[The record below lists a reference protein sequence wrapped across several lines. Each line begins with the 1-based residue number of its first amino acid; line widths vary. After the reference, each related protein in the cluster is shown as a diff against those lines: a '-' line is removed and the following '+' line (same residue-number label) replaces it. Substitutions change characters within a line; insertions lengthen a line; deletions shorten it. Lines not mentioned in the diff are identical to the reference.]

1 MEQNLD
7 NKIDLKSRIIN
18 FYNENKLKI
27 QILLIGILILFI
39 VIIFLQV
46 YSEKK
51 NNQIS
56 ELFIQAGILYT
67 KDDKD
72 RSKKIYEDIL
82 KSNNTFYS
90 TLALNNIIEKD
101 LEKNDEKILKYFDIV
116 EKLQKNREQ
125 KDILKIK
132 KALFLL
138 EKLNNKEAKILLNE
152 LVDSNSKLR
161 NLAEDIVA
169 E

>member
-46 YSEKK
+46 YNEKK

-56 ELFIQAGILYT
+56 EQFIQAGILYT

-125 KDILKIK
+125 KDILKLK

-138 EKLNNKEAKILLNE
+138 EKLNNEEAKILLNE
-152 LVDSNSKLR
+152 LVDSNSKLK
-161 NLAEDIVA
+161 NLAEDILA
-169 E
+169 D

>member
-46 YSEKK
+46 YNEKK
-51 NNQIS
+51 NDQIS
-56 ELFIQAGILYT
+56 EQFVRAGIYYT
-67 KDDKD
+67 KNDKD

-82 KSNNTFYS
+82 KSNNSFYS
-90 TLALNNIIEKD
+90 TLALNNIIEKN
-101 LEKNDEKILKYFDIV
+101 LENNDAKILKYFDIV
-116 EKLQKNREQ
+116 GNLQKNKEQ
-125 KDILKIK
+125 KDIVKFK

-138 EKLNNKEAKILLNE
+138 KKLNNQEAKIILNE
-152 LVDSNSKLR
+152 LVKSDSKIKS
-161 NLAEDIVA
+161 LAEDILVD
-169 E
+169 